1 MEEEKEIIENQIDEI
16 RMLMDFE
23 DKEEM
28 KYLRKAIQELKTMLH
43 QKGEI

>member
-1 MEEEKEIIENQIDEI
+1 MEEEKEII
-16 RMLMDFE
+16 E